1 MERPIELTVLERDLQ
16 AALIAFDPASKP
28 AVLSSVFILITLSMV
43 YHHLLREASSAYL
56 SPLACLPVL

>member
-28 AVLSSVFILITLSMV
+28 AVLSSVFIRITLSMV
-43 YHHLLREASSAYL
+43 YHHLLREALPYL
-56 SPLACLPVL
+56 SPLACLPVR